1 MLRYCASHK
10 SIRGDPI
17 VAQKVQV
24 LVTCDL
30 HEGESEAVDTVKFGL
45 DGYDYEIDLC
55 AEHSEQV
62 HQELGDLIN
71 FARRAGGARRGRSAS
86 ARQKAQR
93 TPRANLAT
101 GAAADRERLQAIREW
116 ARSQGYDVK
125 SRGRIPQAIVEEY
138 EAAHAA

>member
-1 MLRYCASHK
+1 
-10 SIRGDPI
+10 
-17 VAQKVQV
+17 
-24 LVTCDL
+24 VTCDL

-71 FARRAGGARRGRSAS
+71 FARRAGGARRGRSTS

-93 TPRANLAT
+93 TPRANSAT

-125 SRGRIPQAIVEEY
+125 SRGRIPQTIVEEY